1 MVGEAELAALV
12 RGIRQRYKPL
22 RVILF
27 GSYARGQAHAAS
39 DLNLCLVVPEAGE
52 WLERHAEFLRDF
64 DLPGAVLRPV
74 IYTVQELERLR
85 AEAHPFVREILEEGR
100 VLHERRGS

>member
-1 MVGEAELAALV
+1 MVGDAELAALV
-12 RGIRQRYKPL
+12 RGIRERYKPL
-22 RVILF
+22 QVILF
-27 GSYARGQAHAAS
+27 GSYARGQAHTGS

-52 WLERHAEFLRDF
+52 WLERHAELLRRF

-74 IYTVQELERLR
+74 VYTTQELERLR
-85 AEAHPFVREILEEGR
+85 AEGHPFVREILEEGR

>member
-1 MVGEAELAALV
+1 MVDEAELAALV
-12 RGIRQRYKPL
+12 RGIRESYKPQ

-27 GSYARGQAHAAS
+27 GSHARGQAHAGS
-39 DLNLCLVVPEAGE
+39 DLNLCLVVSEAGE
-52 WLERHAEFLRDF
+52 WLERHAEFLRRF

-74 IYTVQELERLR
+74 IYTTQELERLR
-85 AEAHPFVREILEEGR
+85 AEGHPLVREILEEGR